1 MILHMAIFQW
11 KEEVTSAD
19 VEGVTAALIEM
30 AAGLPELK
38 GYRAGANLGLRP
50 GGGDYGV
57 AALVEDGAA
66 LDAYMDSEAHK
77 AVYAKWLGEMI
88 ADRTA
93 VQIAVA
99 DDAVI

>member
-1 MILHMAIFQW
+1 MILHLAVFHW
-11 KEEVTSAD
+11 NEDVTPAD
-19 VEGVTAALIEM
+19 VDGVTAALTEM
-30 AAGLPELK
+30 AAGLPVLR

-57 AALVEDGAA
+57 AALVDDGAA
-66 LDAYMDSEAHK
+66 LDAYMDSEVHK
-77 AVYAKWLGEMI
+77 AVYSQWLGRMI
-88 ADRTA
+88 AERTA